1 MLLSKNKSLFVT
13 PKSGV
18 SLHKNNSADS
28 KILYIIPFNSK
39 INLIEQ
45 KVYINDMVTV
55 KGIPGNWIKVQ
66 YGNKLGYV
74 FDGFLSEIKIDERV
88 PIVGEYIMVTDLTK
102 YNPSQLFIYKDKTFK
117 YYINLCHG
125 FGIVRGTYH
134 VDGKTIKLKIKSS
147 DFNIAKKDKVELV
160 FQIDKNYLRL
170 QAVIPDESIGCDFM
184 PETLFIKK

>member
-88 PIVGEYIMVTDLTK
+88 PIVGEYIMVTDL
-102 YNPSQLFIYKDKTFK
+102 N
-117 YYINLCHG
+117 
-125 FGIVRGTYH
+125 
-134 VDGKTIKLKIKSS
+134 KI
-147 DFNIAKKDKVELV
+147 
-160 FQIDKNYLRL
+160 
-170 QAVIPDESIGCDFM
+170 
-184 PETLFIKK
+184 